1 VSRRLRTGVGLP
13 EIKRAGEEQCLSY
26 IYYLQKLI
34 QNEKLETKCINMKAT
49 VLEFHRVLWHKKR
62 LGPLRCRVDCMHED
76 QFTVVSTGALKT
88 QVLENASTE
97 NASTMQTFSQI
108 KRCLV
113 LHKLVW
119 CVFKWG
125 GQVDYRLFFF

>member
-1 VSRRLRTGVGLP
+1 
-13 EIKRAGEEQCLSY
+13 
-26 IYYLQKLI
+26 
-34 QNEKLETKCINMKAT
+34 
-49 VLEFHRVLWHKKR
+49 
-62 LGPLRCRVDCMHED
+62 MHED